1 MVATTLSSSPVKVTT
16 ASLPSNVTL
25 AVPLFTGSCVPEE
38 TALKSI
44 PSAFTVTSIGVVTFS
59 VEVVAFSL
67 LLSLS
72 RISCI
77 FASVSWLTLE
87 LDSSLRIS
95 SGSPIMLLMGSPGST
110 LMSLSVPPAPF
121 PVLMFSSIILLELV
135 GTFNVTMGVG
145 GLELID
151 EERISFLIGLSTTP
165 ITISFLSMTT
175 KFSIDFVFFRFTF
188 FVSLCAYEF
197 VTVTSFPI

>member
-1 MVATTLSSSPVKVTT
+1 
-16 ASLPSNVTL
+16 
-25 AVPLFTGSCVPEE
+25 
-38 TALKSI
+38 
-44 PSAFTVTSIGVVTFS
+44 
-59 VEVVAFSL
+59 
-67 LLSLS
+67 
-72 RISCI
+72 
-77 FASVSWLTLE
+77 
-87 LDSSLRIS
+87 
-95 SGSPIMLLMGSPGST
+95 MLLMGSPGST

-188 FVSLCAYEF
+188 LYLSARTSLLLLHLFQYKHLLHW
-197 VTVTSFPI
+197 